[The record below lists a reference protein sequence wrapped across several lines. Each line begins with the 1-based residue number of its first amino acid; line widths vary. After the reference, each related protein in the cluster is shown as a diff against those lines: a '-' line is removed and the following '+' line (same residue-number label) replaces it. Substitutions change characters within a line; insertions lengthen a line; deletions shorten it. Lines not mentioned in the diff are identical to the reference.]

1 MLRVGQAVRIQLS
14 LREFAAD
21 RDFAGLREGRSR
33 GGATLRILLRRLV
46 SATLNYRI
54 VYLYGDGRCDLT
66 WREGAGERSLRNF
79 PVKYL
84 RVISRD
90 AITPQRAA
98 DDDPDPQSV

>member
-21 RDFAGLREGRSR
+21 RDFAALRETRAR
-33 GGATLRILLRRLV
+33 GGASLRTLLSRL
-46 SATLNYRI
+46 ADADECYRI

-84 RVISRD
+84 R
-90 AITPQRAA
+90 AILLQEIKPAPAQ
-98 DDDPDPQSV
+98 DGDPDPHSV